1 MAKLGG
7 VTPLLCCRR
16 SCVGRHPEPFL
27 GGREHLL
34 EARVIANRI
43 DIRIDFDVA
52 HVRAAV
58 EPLEEWLKRFEGF
71 VDRTDLL
78 DEHAAEIVAHDVVI
92 RIEEQRAT
100 YPLQRPVLV
109 AKDRER
115 IGAGGERAAV
125 RGFLGDRLFRAIEA
139 DPRRLAQL
147 RFVAVER

>member
-1 MAKLGG
+1 MPGELLAKLGG

-58 EPLEEWLKRFEGF
+58 EPLEERLKGFEASS
-71 VDRTDLL
+71 T
-78 DEHAAEIVAHDVVI
+78 APISWMSM
-92 RIEEQRAT
+92 Q
-100 YPLQRPVLV
+100 P
-109 AKDRER
+109 
-115 IGAGGERAAV
+115 
-125 RGFLGDRLFRAIEA
+125 RL
-139 DPRRLAQL
+139 
-147 RFVAVER
+147 